1 MNRKKVLK
9 MVYRYCT
16 FYKKKTIGII
26 MVLTFAFISF
36 CIVNVTCENM
46 KYVKY
51 NEVCRK
57 NGSQYFNISTPSK
70 KVVKQLEEDNRRKQE
85 YIISLEEQNKNNSEY
100 IKRLENKIRLF
111 WKR

>member
-1 MNRKKVLK
+1 
-9 MVYRYCT
+9 
-16 FYKKKTIGII
+16 

-70 KVVKQLEEDNRRKQE
+70 KVVKQLEEDNTIE
-85 YIISLEEQNKNNSEY
+85 
-100 IKRLENKIRLF
+100 
-111 WKR
+111 